1 MNHAKASACCFGG
14 RRCGGSNTS
23 AERSAAREDGVG
35 PSATFRVA
43 SPLVM
48 AMRGS
53 CVECNS
59 VRLTRRWVIA
69 SQATTACFAG
79 GSATRN
85 AHRRRSR
92 MLRLRC
98 APPSAMSNVIHAR
111 ASESGHL
118 KRSFGSAPKR
128 ISAPEDSL
136 RGELARARAR
146 QEPRSSACCLR
157 GRRCGGSLSRG
168 SHQSEG
174 AARAALE
181 RSKYVASACCF
192 GGRRCGGSLWLS
204 SRQSEQRRRSRTAG
218 SPRRQL
224 RALKLVHQH
233 DHP

>member
-1 MNHAKASACCFGG
+1 
-14 RRCGGSNTS
+14 
-23 AERSAAREDGVG
+23 
-35 PSATFRVA
+35 
-43 SPLVM
+43 M

-98 APPSAMSNVIHAR
+98 APPSARSNVIHAR

-146 QEPRSSACCLR
+146 QEPRSSA
-157 GRRCGGSLSRG
+157 
-168 SHQSEG
+168 QS
-174 AARAALE
+174 
-181 RSKYVASACCF
+181 
-192 GGRRCGGSLWLS
+192 
-204 SRQSEQRRRSRTAG
+204 T
-218 SPRRQL
+218 L
-224 RALKLVHQH
+224 RALVVFAVAAAAAPFGVAHARASKGGGREPQVRPAASCERSIQSTNMIIRRRMVTVWPGLSFSSCLPLARHL
-233 DHP
+233 

>member
-1 MNHAKASACCFGG
+1 
-14 RRCGGSNTS
+14 
-23 AERSAAREDGVG
+23 
-35 PSATFRVA
+35 
-43 SPLVM
+43 
-48 AMRGS
+48 MRGS

-98 APPSAMSNVIHAR
+98 APPSARSNVIHAR

-157 GRRCGGSLSRG
+157 GRRCGGSL
-168 SHQSEG
+168 
-174 AARAALE
+174 
-181 RSKYVASACCF
+181 
-192 GGRRCGGSLWLS
+192 WLS

-224 RALKLVHQH
+224 RALVVFAVAAAAAPFGVAHARASKGGGREPQVRPAASCERSIQSTNMIIRRRMVTVWPGLSFSSCLPLARHL
-233 DHP
+233 

>member
-1 MNHAKASACCFGG
+1 
-14 RRCGGSNTS
+14 
-23 AERSAAREDGVG
+23 
-35 PSATFRVA
+35 
-43 SPLVM
+43 
-48 AMRGS
+48 MRGS

-98 APPSAMSNVIHAR
+98 APPSARSNVIHAR

-146 QEPRSSACCLR
+146 QEPRSSAQSTSRALVVFAVAAAAAPFGVSHARASESGHLKRSFGSAPKRISAPEDSLR
-157 GRRCGGSLSRG
+157 GEL
-168 SHQSEG
+168 
-174 AARAALE
+174 ARARARQE
-181 RSKYVASACCF
+181 PRSSA
-192 GGRRCGGSLWLS
+192 
-204 SRQSEQRRRSRTAG
+204 QTT
-218 SPRRQL
+218 L
-224 RALKLVHQH
+224 RALVVFAVAAAAAPFGVAHARASKGGGREPQVR
-233 DHP
+233 PAASCERSN

>member
-1 MNHAKASACCFGG
+1 MNHAKASACCFRG
-14 RRCGGSNTS
+14 RRCGDSNTS

-98 APPSAMSNVIHAR
+98 APPSARSNVIHAR

-146 QEPRSSACCLR
+146 QEPRSSAQ
-157 GRRCGGSLSRG
+157 STSRALVVFAVAAAAAPFG
-168 SHQSEG
+168 LAH
-174 AARAALE
+174 ARASKGGGREPQVRPAASCE
-181 RSKYVASACCF
+181 RSN
-192 GGRRCGGSLWLS
+192 
-204 SRQSEQRRRSRTAG
+204 
-218 SPRRQL
+218 
-224 RALKLVHQH
+224 
-233 DHP
+233 